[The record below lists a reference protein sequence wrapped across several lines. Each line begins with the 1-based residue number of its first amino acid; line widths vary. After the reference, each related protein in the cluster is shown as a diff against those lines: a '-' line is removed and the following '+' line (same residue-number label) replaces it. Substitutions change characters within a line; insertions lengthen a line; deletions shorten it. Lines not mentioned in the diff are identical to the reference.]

1 MDVAELSLFLLLALI
16 AEILGTVGGFGSSL
30 FFVPIAGF
38 FFEFHVALA
47 VTGLFHITSNISKVV
62 LFHRGISKR
71 IVLYLGIASVLAVLV
86 GAFLSTRLDAQ
97 SLELFL
103 GFFLIALSV
112 GFLLKPSFML
122 KANKSS
128 LIWSGLSSGFAAGLL
143 GTGGAIRGLAL
154 SSFALGKD
162 AFVSTSALIDL
173 GVDLSRTG
181 VYFFEGYFDSVELTI
196 ILWLAAVS
204 AVGSYIGKLI
214 LNRISEE
221 QFRKVVLWLILF
233 VGIATVSAGFF
244 K

>member
-1 MDVAELSLFLLLALI
+1 MDVAELSLFLFLALV

-47 VTGLFHITSNISKVV
+47 VTGLFHITSNLSKVV
-62 LFHRGISKR
+62 LFHRGISKQ
-71 IVLYLGIASVLAVLV
+71 IVMYLGTASVISVLI
-86 GAFLSTRLDAQ
+86 GALLSTRIDAK
-97 SLELFL
+97 SLEIFL
-103 GFFLIALSV
+103 GVFLIALSAV
-112 GFLLKPSFML
+112 FLIRNDVMLKPY
-122 KANKSS
+122 KSS
-128 LIWSGLSSGFAAGLL
+128 LVWGGLTSGFAAGLL

-154 SSFALGKD
+154 SSFALGKE

-181 VYFFEGYFDSVELTI
+181 VYFFEGFFKSVELSI
-196 ILWLAAVS
+196 ILWLAVVS
-204 AVGSYIGKLI
+204 ALGSYIGKLI

-233 VGIATVSAGFF
+233 VGIATVSAVFF

>member
-86 GAFLSTRLDAQ
+86 GAFLSTRLDAK

>member
-1 MDVAELSLFLLLALI
+1 MDVAKLSLFLLLALI

-71 IVLYLGIASVLAVLV
+71 IVLYLGTASVLAVLV
-86 GAFLSTRLDAQ
+86 GAFLSTQVEAK

-103 GFFLIALSV
+103 GFFLIALSLW
-112 GFLLKPSFML
+112 FLLKPSFML
-122 KANKSS
+122 NANKSS
-128 LIWSGLSSGFAAGLL
+128 LIWSGMSSGFAAGLL

-181 VYFFEGYFDSVELTI
+181 VYFFEGYFKSVELSI

-214 LNRISEE
+214 LNRISED

-233 VGIATVSAGFF
+233 VGISTIAAGIF